1 MEYFKVFEDITRKS
15 LEAEQAIVDRLPDQM
30 SGNLGSVNPGD
41 FLAYKYPN
49 LYYIE
54 CKSCTQ
60 SVFDI
65 KSHISE
71 GQWLALLRKAELKL
85 PGVYAGYL
93 IWFTES
99 HKVFWISAK
108 NMKTIYG
115 KQKSFSVSD
124 LESSLSSY
132 AIPIELKFSNT
143 QIRTPKGYVD
153 KFILKDLLFSIQIRL
168 SAMVEEDKIK
178 ICDLVNFDIAENQNA
193 VITNN
198 DVSLIHTFCFGG
210 SRYLI
215 YEVNGFDITTW
226 VHIYNPEK
234 DIDKLYLSCR
244 ILR

>member
-71 GQWLALLRKAELKL
+71 GQWLALLRKAQFKF
-85 PGVYAGYL
+85 PGVYVGYL

-124 LESSLSSY
+124 LESILSPY
-132 AIPIELKFSNT
+132 AIPIKLKFSNI
-143 QIRTPKGYVD
+143 QIKTPKGYVAR
-153 KFILKDLLFSIQIRL
+153 FMLEDLLSSIQVDV
-168 SAMVEEDKIK
+168 SKVVEEDKIK
-178 ICDLVNFDIAENQNA
+178 ISDLINFDIAKEYSV
-193 VITNN
+193 VITPD
-198 DVSLIHTFCFGG
+198 DVTLIHSFYSEGFH
-210 SRYLI
+210 YLV
-215 YEVNGFDITTW
+215 YKAGGFDVTIW
-226 VHIYNPEK
+226 VHIYNLK
-234 DIDKLYLSCR
+234 KSIDR
-244 ILR
+244 IVRLIVY